1 MAKNKKRR
9 SLTSKVEQRSK
20 ATEIKNNPFE
30 VKINKQKHNILGRKN
45 KHGKGV
51 PVVSRSKGL
60 QKRNATLLQ
69 EYKQRHKS
77 NKFLDKR
84 LGENDPE
91 MSVEDKMM
99 ERFTLE
105 KQRNHEKSGMYSL
118 NTDED
123 LTHYG
128 QSLSSLEK
136 FEEPDLASD
145 DEEGGMIDKKFVAEE
160 HFGGF
165 LTKKKTDEEGKPKT
179 RQEIFEEIIAK
190 SKKDKFNRQSEKE
203 DVVKLTEQL
212 DQDFNDVSQFLAKVK
227 RDKDEE
233 RRKPDDYDM
242 SVKEL
247 IFDMRAKASDRLKTP
262 EELAKE
268 EKEKLEKMETDRQR
282 RMKGI
287 TETEEQEN
295 KRRMQ
300 YLSAD
305 DLNDGFELTRDNR
318 STLSYRD
325 GVPSFGFDQGESDS
339 EEKEEEGEE
348 EVQED
353 DEEEEEDDESEE
365 GEEEEEDNA
374 SDLDSETDEDDDED
388 DRTVKEIKSSL
399 KKGNKQ
405 SVTKKVSIQEP
416 VEKKKK
422 IEEMMRLAKE
432 ELPYTFKAP
441 TCLEE
446 LEGVLTGHS
455 PSNQLTII
463 ERMIKCHHP
472 SLSDGNKAKLETL
485 TTCIYQLMGK
495 YVKEGKD
502 LQPQFINGLTKHL
515 YDLTQTCA
523 LASGNSLMG
532 IICEKY
538 ESFNKETEDRGRS
551 TFPSLDVLLYFK
563 LVSALFPTSDFRHSV
578 VTPTMLFMGAI
589 LSQCQVRSCQDVTFG
604 LFICNLFLKNVSLSK
619 RLVPEV
625 MNFLQGILYM
635 ASDHESK
642 TAGLVVAPFKQSGRF
657 SKLLRHEGTSEAQL
671 RPVKILDLVTDLE
684 DLDQAEFSTWALG
697 LTCHLLHQFSTL
709 YVDLPSYSEI
719 FSPIYILLQDKE
731 LLLNKY
737 HHDVQSLGD
746 EVLSHIEGSRQRT
759 RRVLEVEKK
768 KPAPLK
774 MFEPKIEENY
784 DPTRKY
790 RSSGN
795 KEHDEQ
801 QRLKHRHRRE
811 MKGAVREIR
820 KDTQFIARQKLKE
833 QKERDDER
841 KEKVMRLHQ
850 MLATQE
856 GDFRDIKRKKRKP

>member
-305 DLNDGFELTRDNR
+305 DLNDG
-318 STLSYRD
+318 
-325 GVPSFGFDQGESDS
+325 
-339 EEKEEEGEE
+339 
-348 EVQED
+348 
-353 DEEEEEDDESEE
+353 
-365 GEEEEEDNA
+365 
-374 SDLDSETDEDDDED
+374 
-388 DRTVKEIKSSL
+388 
-399 KKGNKQ
+399 
-405 SVTKKVSIQEP
+405 
-416 VEKKKK
+416 
-422 IEEMMRLAKE
+422 
-432 ELPYTFKAP
+432 
-441 TCLEE
+441 
-446 LEGVLTGHS
+446 
-455 PSNQLTII
+455 
-463 ERMIKCHHP
+463 
-472 SLSDGNKAKLETL
+472 
-485 TTCIYQLMGK
+485 
-495 YVKEGKD
+495 
-502 LQPQFINGLTKHL
+502 
-515 YDLTQTCA
+515 
-523 LASGNSLMG
+523 
-532 IICEKY
+532 
-538 ESFNKETEDRGRS
+538 
-551 TFPSLDVLLYFK
+551 
-563 LVSALFPTSDFRHSV
+563 
-578 VTPTMLFMGAI
+578 
-589 LSQCQVRSCQDVTFG
+589 
-604 LFICNLFLKNVSLSK
+604 
-619 RLVPEV
+619 
-625 MNFLQGILYM
+625 
-635 ASDHESK
+635 
-642 TAGLVVAPFKQSGRF
+642 
-657 SKLLRHEGTSEAQL
+657 
-671 RPVKILDLVTDLE
+671 
-684 DLDQAEFSTWALG
+684 
-697 LTCHLLHQFSTL
+697 
-709 YVDLPSYSEI
+709 
-719 FSPIYILLQDKE
+719 
-731 LLLNKY
+731 
-737 HHDVQSLGD
+737 
-746 EVLSHIEGSRQRT
+746 
-759 RRVLEVEKK
+759 
-768 KPAPLK
+768 
-774 MFEPKIEENY
+774 
-784 DPTRKY
+784 
-790 RSSGN
+790 
-795 KEHDEQ
+795 
-801 QRLKHRHRRE
+801 
-811 MKGAVREIR
+811 
-820 KDTQFIARQKLKE
+820 
-833 QKERDDER
+833 
-841 KEKVMRLHQ
+841 
-850 MLATQE
+850 
-856 GDFRDIKRKKRKP
+856 